1 MRQQLIDSKKK
12 LEADTHDYSA
22 TVEQLSRKCL
32 QINSRLK
39 KVSTKKESDK
49 LTSTGVWITFFMN
62 SKLAISTMPKF
73 AAEGSFFFLYRI
85 QFGMTMLKQ
94 DLVMVRSC
102 ICCAQTSHGLCKW
115 EQECRQ
121 QTEK

>member
-39 KVSTKKESDK
+39 KVSTKKESQ
-49 LTSTGVWITFFMN
+49 
-62 SKLAISTMPKF
+62 IS
-73 AAEGSFFFLYRI
+73 
-85 QFGMTMLKQ
+85 
-94 DLVMVRSC
+94 
-102 ICCAQTSHGLCKW
+102 
-115 EQECRQ
+115 
-121 QTEK
+121 